1 VRHDL
6 RPKLFKAISI
16 ALISAGITPAVNA
29 EVNDL
34 DVNNPNGTTITNS
47 STGNAVDL
55 DNGGSF
61 TVINNGTISSSA
73 TNNAY
78 GVIADSSTT
87 ITTLSNTKTITGTAS
102 NSNGYGI
109 GIGAATLN
117 NLTNTGTISGT
128 AANDIGRGI
137 ILMNT
142 STATNLTNSGTI
154 SGTAGDDLG
163 YGVVVSTSTL
173 TNLTN
178 SGTISGTSVD
188 DSGYGVFVSTSTLTN
203 LTNTGIIS
211 GTAGDDT
218 GFGVNVQVASTLTNL
233 TNSGTISGTADLA
246 GIGVVVDASTLTNLT
261 NSGTISGT
269 ATNQG
274 LGMYVNSSTL
284 TNLTNSGTI
293 SGTVTTQYGFGVVV
307 STSTLTNL
315 TNSGTISGTAGDDSG
330 IGVFLTSSST
340 LTNLTNSGTIS
351 GTAGDDL
358 GYGVNVSSS
367 STLTNLVNTGT
378 ISGTAGDIVGYGVN
392 VSSSSTL
399 TNLTNTGTIT
409 GTATTSAFDI
419 KVGSASNLVNL
430 NNLQSDLSY
439 NGRLPRNYKTIIQ
452 GSNYGSLAIS
462 GTPTESSTGDTVY
475 TPFAGSSNIGVY
487 IPSGSY
493 TNVMTGMPDANLHS
507 TVSGTLTGD
516 GTDSVGTVN
525 WALTETSSGSNNWN
539 LTTSGGSYTYIGK
552 DNTQSAI
559 NQTTK
564 NVGGVFQNVSAGGNF
579 ANMTTYDCDLFNG
592 RENCISVGGR
602 VTESSGKDTSI
613 VLVAGQKINENLR
626 IGGYIDQTINHDNYN
641 DINIDVNVPLIG
653 AMAVWNE
660 SADQQG
666 LQLKFSNSYQS
677 NDAEITRAVVG
688 TSELAKGDTTIE
700 TQSYIAEASYRI
712 ENAVSD
718 ITLKPFGAVRYMK
731 TELDS
736 YTEKNIGAP
745 VTYSEMDEENVAA
758 IVGIKA
764 YYDLSS
770 KVKLNASLGLEHDL
784 NNNDAELKGTIS
796 GISAFNSSS
805 IGNDKNDTRALA
817 SLGAHLYL
825 DHGDRVE
832 VKGMYQELRYK
843 KDDATTVYIT
853 YTLPF

>member
-1 VRHDL
+1 MNYNFK
-6 RPKLFKAISI
+6 PKLYNAVTI
-16 ALISAGITPAVNA
+16 ALISAGFIPTTFA

-47 STGNAVDL
+47 ATGNAVDL

-78 GVIADSSTT
+78 GVNADSSTT

-109 GIGAATLN
+109 GITSTLTS
-117 NLTNTGTISGT
+117 LTNSGTISGT
-128 AANDIGRGI
+128 AANDLGRGFSLHAGGTI
-137 ILMNT
+137 
-142 STATNLTNSGTI
+142 TNLTNSGTI
-154 SGTAGDDLG
+154 SGTAGDDNG
-163 YGVVVSTSTL
+163 NGVYVTSSSTL

-188 DSGYGVFVSTSTLTN
+188 DFGFGVYVSSTSTLTN
-203 LTNTGIIS
+203 LTNS
-211 GTAGDDT
+211 GTISATAGGDN
-218 GFGVNVQVASTLTNL
+218 GFGIQVKVASTLTNL
-233 TNSGTISGTADLA
+233 TNSGTISGTAGGDNGF
-246 GIGVVVDASTLTNLT
+246 GIQVDASTLTNLT
-261 NSGTISGT
+261 NSGTISGNSNS
-269 ATNQG
+269 AG
-274 LGMYVNSSTL
+274 LGLYVAATSTL
-284 TNLTNSGTI
+284 TTLTNSGTI
-293 SGTVTTQYGFGVVV
+293 SGTAVAGFGFGVMVDDG
-307 STSTLTNL
+307 STLTNL
-315 TNSGTISGTAGDDSG
+315 TNSGTISGTAYDEGY
-330 IGVFLTSSST
+330 GVRVNSNST

-351 GTAGDDL
+351 GTATDDK
-358 GYGVNVSSS
+358 GYGVNVG
-367 STLTNLVNTGT
+367 ST
-378 ISGTAGDIVGYGVN
+378 
-392 VSSSSTL
+392 STL
-399 TNLTNTGTIT
+399 TNLTNTGTIS
-409 GTATTSAFDI
+409 GTATTNAFGI
-419 KVGSASNLVNL
+419 HVGSASNLVNL

-745 VTYSEMDEENVAA
+745 VTYSEMDEENVAV

-764 YYDLSS
+764 YHDLSS

>member
-1 VRHDL
+1 MNYNFK
-6 RPKLFKAISI
+6 PKLYNAVTI
-16 ALISAGITPAVNA
+16 ALISAGFIPTTFA

-47 STGNAVDL
+47 ATGNAVDL

-78 GVIADSSTT
+78 GVNADSSTT

-109 GIGAATLN
+109 GITSTLTS
-117 NLTNTGTISGT
+117 LTNSGTISGT
-128 AANDIGRGI
+128 AANDIGRGFTLVAGGTI
-137 ILMNT
+137 
-142 STATNLTNSGTI
+142 TNLTNSGTI
-154 SGTAGDDLG
+154 SGTAGDDFG
-163 YGVVVSTSTL
+163 FGVYVSSSSTL

-188 DSGYGVFVSTSTLTN
+188 DFGFGVYVSSTSTLTN
-203 LTNTGIIS
+203 LTNS
-211 GTAGDDT
+211 GTISATAGGDN
-218 GFGVNVQVASTLTNL
+218 GYGMQVKIASTLTNL
-233 TNSGTISGTADLA
+233 TNSGTISGTAGGDN
-246 GIGVVVDASTLTNLT
+246 GFGVQVDASTLTNLT
-261 NSGTISGT
+261 NSGTISGNSNS
-269 ATNQG
+269 AG
-274 LGMYVNSSTL
+274 LGVYAAANSTL
-284 TNLTNSGTI
+284 TTLTNSGTI
-293 SGTVTTQYGFGVVV
+293 SGTAVAGFGFGVMVDDG
-307 STSTLTNL
+307 STLTNLTNTGTISGTAYDEGYGVRVNSNSTLTNL
-315 TNSGTISGTAGDDSG
+315 TNSGTISGTATDDK
-330 IGVFLTSSST
+330 
-340 LTNLTNSGTIS
+340 
-351 GTAGDDL
+351 
-358 GYGVNVSSS
+358 GYGVNVG
-367 STLTNLVNTGT
+367 ST
-378 ISGTAGDIVGYGVN
+378 
-392 VSSSSTL
+392 STL
-399 TNLTNTGTIT
+399 TNLTNTGTIS
-409 GTATTSAFDI
+409 GTATTNAFGI
-419 KVGSASNLVNL
+419 HVGSASNLVNL

>member
-1 VRHDL
+1 MSIKNRLH
-6 RPKLFKAISI
+6 KAVTI
-16 ALISAGITPAVNA
+16 ALISAGFIPATFA
-29 EVNDL
+29 EVNDAN
-34 DVNNPNGTTITNS
+34 VNNPNGTTIDQGSGTK
-47 STGNAVDL
+47 AVDL

-61 TVINNGTISSSA
+61 TIINNGIISSSA
-73 TNNAY
+73 TNNAH
-78 GVIADSSTT
+78 GVNADSSTT
-87 ITTLSNTKTITGTAS
+87 ITTLSNTKTITATAS
-102 NSNGYGI
+102 ADVGYGI
-109 GIGAATLN
+109 ILGNSTLN
-117 NLTNTGTISGT
+117 
-128 AANDIGRGI
+128 
-137 ILMNT
+137 
-142 STATNLTNSGTI
+142 NLTNSGTI

-163 YGVVVSTSTL
+163 RGISLADGGTTTNLTNSGTISGTANNDGGYGVAVSTSTL

-178 SGTISGTSVD
+178 SGTISGTTGD
-188 DSGYGVFVSTSTLTN
+188 DSGYGVFVSSNATLTN
-203 LTNTGIIS
+203 LVNS
-211 GTAGDDT
+211 GTISATAGGDN
-218 GFGVNVQVASTLTNL
+218 GSGVIVQKTSTLTNL
-233 TNSGTISGTADLA
+233 TNSGTISGTAGGDGYGA
-246 GIGVVVDASTLTNLT
+246 NFRNSTLTNLT

-269 ATNQG
+269 ATNNNG
-274 LGMYVNSSTL
+274 LGVNVDSSTL
-284 TNLTNSGTI
+284 TTLTNTGTISANAVNAALGLYVVGSTLTTLTNSGTI
-293 SGTVTTQYGFGVVV
+293 SGTANNSNGVGVLV
-307 STSTLTNL
+307 DDGSTFTNL
-315 TNSGTISGTAGDDSG
+315 TNSGTISGTAGDEG
-330 IGVFLTSSST
+330 YGVGVFTSST
-340 LTNLTNSGTIS
+340 LTNLVNSGTIS
-351 GTAGDDL
+351 GTANNDG
-358 GYGVNVSSS
+358 GYGVIV
-367 STLTNLVNTGT
+367 TGT
-378 ISGTAGDIVGYGVN
+378 
-392 VSSSSTL
+392 STL

-409 GTATTSAFDI
+409 GAATTNAFDI

-475 TPFAGSSNIGVY
+475 TPFAGSSNAGVY

-516 GTDSVGTVN
+516 GTNSVGTVN

-579 ANMTTYDCDLFNG
+579 ANMTTYDCNLFDG
-592 RENCISVGGR
+592 KENCISVGGR
-602 VTESSGKDTSI
+602 VTESSGTDTSL

-641 DINIDVNVPLIG
+641 DININVNVPLIG

-688 TSELAKGDTTIE
+688 ISQLAKGDTTIE

-712 ENAVSD
+712 EDAVSD
-718 ITLKPFGAVRYMK
+718 VTLKPFGAVRYMK
-731 TELDS
+731 TELDG

-758 IVGIKA
+758 IVGVKA

-825 DHGDRVE
+825 DDGDRVE

-843 KDDATTVYIT
+843 KDDATTVYVT

>member
-1 VRHDL
+1 MNYNFK
-6 RPKLFKAISI
+6 PKLYNAVTI
-16 ALISAGITPAVNA
+16 ALISAGFIPTTFA

-47 STGNAVDL
+47 ATGNAVDL

-78 GVIADSSTT
+78 GVNADSSTT

-109 GIGAATLN
+109 GITSTLTS
-117 NLTNTGTISGT
+117 LTNSGTISGT
-128 AANDIGRGI
+128 AANDLGRGFSLHAGGTI
-137 ILMNT
+137 
-142 STATNLTNSGTI
+142 TNLTNSGTI
-154 SGTAGDDLG
+154 SGTAGDDNG
-163 YGVVVSTSTL
+163 NGVYVTSSSTL

-188 DSGYGVFVSTSTLTN
+188 DFGFGVYVSSTSTLTN
-203 LTNTGIIS
+203 LTNS
-211 GTAGDDT
+211 GTISATAGGDN
-218 GFGVNVQVASTLTNL
+218 GFGIQVKVASTLTNL
-233 TNSGTISGTADLA
+233 TNSGTISGTAGGDNGF
-246 GIGVVVDASTLTNLT
+246 GIQVDASTLTNLT
-261 NSGTISGT
+261 NSGTISGNSNS
-269 ATNQG
+269 AG
-274 LGMYVNSSTL
+274 LGLYVAATSTL
-284 TNLTNSGTI
+284 TTLTNSGTI
-293 SGTVTTQYGFGVVV
+293 SGTAVAGFGFGVMVDDG
-307 STSTLTNL
+307 STLTNL
-315 TNSGTISGTAGDDSG
+315 TNSGTISGTAYDEGY
-330 IGVFLTSSST
+330 GVRVNSNST

-351 GTAGDDL
+351 GTAADDK
-358 GYGVNVSSS
+358 GYGVNVG
-367 STLTNLVNTGT
+367 ST
-378 ISGTAGDIVGYGVN
+378 
-392 VSSSSTL
+392 STL

>member
-1 VRHDL
+1 MNYNFK
-6 RPKLFKAISI
+6 PKLYNAVTI
-16 ALISAGITPAVNA
+16 ALISAGFIPTTFA

-47 STGNAVDL
+47 ATGAAVDL

-61 TVINNGTISSSA
+61 TVINNGTISASA

-78 GVIADSSTT
+78 GVNADSSTT

-109 GIGAATLN
+109 GITSTLTS
-117 NLTNTGTISGT
+117 LTNSGTISGT
-128 AANDIGRGI
+128 AANDLGRGFSLHAGGTI
-137 ILMNT
+137 
-142 STATNLTNSGTI
+142 TNLTNSGTI
-154 SGTAGDDLG
+154 SGTAGDDNG
-163 YGVVVSTSTL
+163 NGVYVTSSSTL

-188 DSGYGVFVSTSTLTN
+188 DFGFGVYVSSTSTLTN
-203 LTNTGIIS
+203 LTNS
-211 GTAGDDT
+211 GTISATAGGDN
-218 GFGVNVQVASTLTNL
+218 GFGIQVKVASTLTNL
-233 TNSGTISGTADLA
+233 TNSGTISGTAGGDNGF
-246 GIGVVVDASTLTNLT
+246 GIQVDASTLTNLT
-261 NSGTISGT
+261 NSGTISGNSNS
-269 ATNQG
+269 AG
-274 LGMYVNSSTL
+274 LGLYVAATSTL
-284 TNLTNSGTI
+284 TTLTNSGTI
-293 SGTVTTQYGFGVVV
+293 SGTAVAGFGFGVMVDDG
-307 STSTLTNL
+307 STLTNL
-315 TNSGTISGTAGDDSG
+315 TNSGTISGTAYDEGY
-330 IGVFLTSSST
+330 GVRVNSNST

-351 GTAGDDL
+351 GTATDDK
-358 GYGVNVSSS
+358 GYGVNVG
-367 STLTNLVNTGT
+367 ST
-378 ISGTAGDIVGYGVN
+378 
-392 VSSSSTL
+392 STL

>member
-1 VRHDL
+1 MNYNFK
-6 RPKLFKAISI
+6 PKLYNAVTI
-16 ALISAGITPAVNA
+16 ALISAGFIPTTFA

-78 GVIADSSTT
+78 GVNADSSTT

-102 NSNGYGI
+102 NSNGNGI
-109 GIGAATLN
+109 GIGASTLTS
-117 NLTNTGTISGT
+117 LTNSGTISGT
-128 AANDIGRGI
+128 AANDIGRGFTLVAGGTI
-137 ILMNT
+137 
-142 STATNLTNSGTI
+142 TNLTNSGTI
-154 SGTAGDDLG
+154 SGTAGDDFG
-163 YGVVVSTSTL
+163 FGVYVSSSSTL

-188 DSGYGVFVSTSTLTN
+188 DFGFGVYVSSTSTLTN
-203 LTNTGIIS
+203 LTNS
-211 GTAGDDT
+211 GTISATAGGDN
-218 GFGVNVQVASTLTNL
+218 GYGMQVKIASTLTNL
-233 TNSGTISGTADLA
+233 TNSGTISGTAGGDN
-246 GIGVVVDASTLTNLT
+246 GFGVQVDASTLTNLT
-261 NSGTISGT
+261 NSGTISGNSNS
-269 ATNQG
+269 AG
-274 LGMYVNSSTL
+274 LGVYAAANSTL
-284 TNLTNSGTI
+284 TTLTNSGTI
-293 SGTVTTQYGFGVVV
+293 SGTAVAGFGFGVMVDDG
-307 STSTLTNL
+307 STLTNLTNTGTISGTAYDEGYGVRVNSNSTLTNL
-315 TNSGTISGTAGDDSG
+315 TNSGTISGTAADDK
-330 IGVFLTSSST
+330 
-340 LTNLTNSGTIS
+340 
-351 GTAGDDL
+351 
-358 GYGVNVSSS
+358 GYGVNVG
-367 STLTNLVNTGT
+367 ST
-378 ISGTAGDIVGYGVN
+378 
-392 VSSSSTL
+392 STL
-399 TNLTNTGTIT
+399 TNLTNTGTIS
-409 GTATTSAFDI
+409 GTATTNAFGI
-419 KVGSASNLVNL
+419 HVGSASNLVNL

-475 TPFAGSSNIGVY
+475 TPFAGSSNAGVY

>member
-1 VRHDL
+1 MNYNFK
-6 RPKLFKAISI
+6 PKLYNAVTI
-16 ALISAGITPAVNA
+16 ALISAGFIPTTFA

-47 STGNAVDL
+47 ATGNAVDL

-78 GVIADSSTT
+78 GVNADSSTT

-137 ILMNT
+137 ILRNT

-188 DSGYGVFVSTSTLTN
+188 DGAYGVFVSTSTLTN

-211 GTAGDDT
+211 GTAGDDS
-218 GFGVNVQVASTLTNL
+218 GYGVNVQVASTLTNL
-233 TNSGTISGTADLA
+233 TNSGTISGTAVNDD
-246 GIGVVVDASTLTNLT
+246 GYGVKVDASTLTNLT

-269 ATNQG
+269 AYDEG
-274 LGMYVNSSTL
+274 YGVRVNS
-284 TNLTNSGTI
+284 N
-293 SGTVTTQYGFGVVV
+293 
-307 STSTLTNL
+307 
-315 TNSGTISGTAGDDSG
+315 
-330 IGVFLTSSST
+330 ST

>member
-1 VRHDL
+1 MNYNFK
-6 RPKLFKAISI
+6 PKLYNAVTI
-16 ALISAGITPAVNA
+16 ALISAGFIPTTFA

-78 GVIADSSTT
+78 GVNADSSTT

-137 ILMNT
+137 ILRNT

-188 DSGYGVFVSTSTLTN
+188 DGAYGVFVSTSTLTN

-211 GTAGDDT
+211 GTADDDS
-218 GFGVNVQVASTLTNL
+218 GYGVNVQVASTLTNL
-233 TNSGTISGTADLA
+233 TNSGTISGTAVDDD
-246 GIGVVVDASTLTNLT
+246 GYGVKVDASTLTNLT

-269 ATNQG
+269 TTNLG
-274 LGMYVNSSTL
+274 LGLYVDN
-284 TNLTNSGTI
+284 
-293 SGTVTTQYGFGVVV
+293 
-307 STSTLTNL
+307 STLTNL
-315 TNSGTISGTAGDDSG
+315 TNSGTISGTAGDDSAS
-330 IGVFLTSSST
+330 GVNVSSAST

-351 GTAGDDL
+351 GTAGDD
-358 GYGVNVSSS
+358 
-367 STLTNLVNTGT
+367 
-378 ISGTAGDIVGYGVN
+378 VGYGVN

>member
-1 VRHDL
+1 MNYNFK
-6 RPKLFKAISI
+6 PKLYNAVTI
-16 ALISAGITPAVNA
+16 ALISAGFIPTTFA

-47 STGNAVDL
+47 ATGNAVDL

-78 GVIADSSTT
+78 GVNADSSTT

-128 AANDIGRGI
+128 AANDIGRGFTLVAGGTI
-137 ILMNT
+137 
-142 STATNLTNSGTI
+142 TNLTNSGTI
-154 SGTAGDDLG
+154 SGTAGDDFG
-163 YGVVVSTSTL
+163 FGVYVSSSSTLSNLTNSGTISGTSVDDFGFGVYVSSTSTL

-178 SGTISGTSVD
+178 SGTISATAGGD
-188 DSGYGVFVSTSTLTN
+188 NGYGM
-203 LTNTGIIS
+203 
-211 GTAGDDT
+211 
-218 GFGVNVQVASTLTNL
+218 QVKIASTLTNL
-233 TNSGTISGTADLA
+233 TNSGTISGTAGGDN
-246 GIGVVVDASTLTNLT
+246 GFGVQVDASTLTNLT
-261 NSGTISGT
+261 NSGTISGNSNS
-269 ATNQG
+269 AG
-274 LGMYVNSSTL
+274 LGVYAAANSTLTTLTNSGTISGTAVAGFGFGVMVDDGSTLTNLTNTGTISGTAYDEGYGVRVNSNSTL

-293 SGTVTTQYGFGVVV
+293 SGTATDDKGYGVNVG

-315 TNSGTISGTAGDDSG
+315 TNSGTISGTATTNAFG
-330 IGVFLTSSST
+330 IH
-340 LTNLTNSGTIS
+340 
-351 GTAGDDL
+351 
-358 GYGVNVSSS
+358 
-367 STLTNLVNTGT
+367 
-378 ISGTAGDIVGYGVN
+378 
-392 VSSSSTL
+392 
-399 TNLTNTGTIT
+399 
-409 GTATTSAFDI
+409 
-419 KVGSASNLVNL
+419 VGSASNLVNL

-475 TPFAGSSNIGVY
+475 TPFAGSSNAGVY

>member
-1 VRHDL
+1 MNYNFK
-6 RPKLFKAISI
+6 PKLYNAVTI
-16 ALISAGITPAVNA
+16 ALISAGFIPTTFA

-47 STGNAVDL
+47 ATGNAVDL

-78 GVIADSSTT
+78 GVNADSSTT

-128 AANDIGRGI
+128 AANDIGRGFTLVAGGTI
-137 ILMNT
+137 
-142 STATNLTNSGTI
+142 TNLTNSGTI
-154 SGTAGDDLG
+154 SGTAGDDFG
-163 YGVVVSTSTL
+163 FGVYVSSSSTL

-188 DSGYGVFVSTSTLTN
+188 DFGFGVYVSSTSTLTN
-203 LTNTGIIS
+203 LTNS
-211 GTAGDDT
+211 GTISATAGGDN
-218 GFGVNVQVASTLTNL
+218 GYGMQVKIASTLTNL
-233 TNSGTISGTADLA
+233 TNSGTISGTAGGDN
-246 GIGVVVDASTLTNLT
+246 GFGVQVDASTLTNLT
-261 NSGTISGT
+261 NSGTISGNSNS
-269 ATNQG
+269 AG
-274 LGMYVNSSTL
+274 LGVYAAANSTL
-284 TNLTNSGTI
+284 TTLTNSGTI
-293 SGTVTTQYGFGVVV
+293 SGTAVAGFGFGVMVDDG
-307 STSTLTNL
+307 STLTNLTNTGTISGTAYDEGYGVRVNSNSTLTNL
-315 TNSGTISGTAGDDSG
+315 TNSGTISGTATDDK
-330 IGVFLTSSST
+330 
-340 LTNLTNSGTIS
+340 
-351 GTAGDDL
+351 
-358 GYGVNVSSS
+358 GYGVNVG
-367 STLTNLVNTGT
+367 ST
-378 ISGTAGDIVGYGVN
+378 
-392 VSSSSTL
+392 STL
-399 TNLTNTGTIT
+399 TNLTNTGTIS
-409 GTATTSAFDI
+409 GTATTNAFGI
-419 KVGSASNLVNL
+419 HVGSASNLVNL

>member
-1 VRHDL
+1 MNYNFK
-6 RPKLFKAISI
+6 PKLYNAVTI
-16 ALISAGITPAVNA
+16 ALISAGFIPTTFA

-47 STGNAVDL
+47 ATGNAVDL

-78 GVIADSSTT
+78 GVNADSSTT

-128 AANDIGRGI
+128 AANDIGRGFTLVAGGTI
-137 ILMNT
+137 
-142 STATNLTNSGTI
+142 TNLTNSGTI
-154 SGTAGDDLG
+154 SGTAGDDFG
-163 YGVVVSTSTL
+163 FGVYVSSSSTL

-188 DSGYGVFVSTSTLTN
+188 DFGFGVYVSSTSTLTN
-203 LTNTGIIS
+203 LTNS
-211 GTAGDDT
+211 GTISATAGGDN
-218 GFGVNVQVASTLTNL
+218 GYGMQVKIASTLTNL
-233 TNSGTISGTADLA
+233 TNSGTISGTAGGDN
-246 GIGVVVDASTLTNLT
+246 GFGVQVDASTLTNLT
-261 NSGTISGT
+261 NSGTISGNSNS
-269 ATNQG
+269 AG
-274 LGMYVNSSTL
+274 LGVYAAANSTL
-284 TNLTNSGTI
+284 TTLTNSGTI
-293 SGTVTTQYGFGVVV
+293 SGTAVAGFGFGVMVDDG
-307 STSTLTNL
+307 STLTNLTNTGTISGTAYDEGYGVRVNSNSTLTNL
-315 TNSGTISGTAGDDSG
+315 TNSGTISGTATDDK
-330 IGVFLTSSST
+330 
-340 LTNLTNSGTIS
+340 
-351 GTAGDDL
+351 
-358 GYGVNVSSS
+358 GYGVNVG
-367 STLTNLVNTGT
+367 ST
-378 ISGTAGDIVGYGVN
+378 
-392 VSSSSTL
+392 STL
-399 TNLTNTGTIT
+399 TNLTNTGTIS
-409 GTATTSAFDI
+409 GTATTNAFGI
-419 KVGSASNLVNL
+419 HVGSASNLVNL

-475 TPFAGSSNIGVY
+475 TPFAGSSNAGVY

>member
-1 VRHDL
+1 MNYNFK
-6 RPKLFKAISI
+6 PKLYNAVTI
-16 ALISAGITPAVNA
+16 ALISAGFIPTTFA

-47 STGNAVDL
+47 ATGNAVDL

-78 GVIADSSTT
+78 GVNADSSTT

-102 NSNGYGI
+102 NSNGNGI
-109 GIGAATLN
+109 GIGASTLTS
-117 NLTNTGTISGT
+117 LTNSGTISGT
-128 AANDIGRGI
+128 AANDIGRGFTLVAGGTI
-137 ILMNT
+137 
-142 STATNLTNSGTI
+142 TNLTNSGTI
-154 SGTAGDDLG
+154 SGTAGDDFG
-163 YGVVVSTSTL
+163 FGVYVSSSSTL

-188 DSGYGVFVSTSTLTN
+188 DFGFGVYVSSTSTLTN
-203 LTNTGIIS
+203 LTNS
-211 GTAGDDT
+211 GTISATAGGDN
-218 GFGVNVQVASTLTNL
+218 GYGMQVKIASTLTNL
-233 TNSGTISGTADLA
+233 TNSGTISGTAGGDN
-246 GIGVVVDASTLTNLT
+246 GFGVQVDASTLTNLT
-261 NSGTISGT
+261 NSGTISGNSNS
-269 ATNQG
+269 AG
-274 LGMYVNSSTL
+274 LGVYAAANSTL
-284 TNLTNSGTI
+284 TTLTNSGTI
-293 SGTVTTQYGFGVVV
+293 SGTAVAGFGFGVMVDDG
-307 STSTLTNL
+307 STLTNLTNTGTISGTAYDEGYGVRVNSNSTLTNL
-315 TNSGTISGTAGDDSG
+315 TNSGTISGTATDDK
-330 IGVFLTSSST
+330 
-340 LTNLTNSGTIS
+340 
-351 GTAGDDL
+351 
-358 GYGVNVSSS
+358 GYGVNVG
-367 STLTNLVNTGT
+367 ST
-378 ISGTAGDIVGYGVN
+378 
-392 VSSSSTL
+392 STL
-399 TNLTNTGTIT
+399 TNLTNTGTIS
-409 GTATTSAFDI
+409 GTATTNAFGI
-419 KVGSASNLVNL
+419 HVGSASNLVNL

-475 TPFAGSSNIGVY
+475 TPFAGSSNAGVY

>member
-1 VRHDL
+1 MNYNFK
-6 RPKLFKAISI
+6 PKLYNAVTI
-16 ALISAGITPAVNA
+16 ALISAGFIPTTFA

-78 GVIADSSTT
+78 GVNADSSTT

-109 GIGAATLN
+109 GITSTLTS
-117 NLTNTGTISGT
+117 LTNSGTISGT
-128 AANDIGRGI
+128 AANDLGRGFSLHAGGTI
-137 ILMNT
+137 
-142 STATNLTNSGTI
+142 TNLTNSGTI
-154 SGTAGDDLG
+154 SGTAGDDNG
-163 YGVVVSTSTL
+163 NGVYVTSSSTL

-188 DSGYGVFVSTSTLTN
+188 DFGFGVYVSSTSTLTN
-203 LTNTGIIS
+203 LTNS
-211 GTAGDDT
+211 GTISATAGGDN
-218 GFGVNVQVASTLTNL
+218 GFGIQVKVASTLTNL
-233 TNSGTISGTADLA
+233 TNSGTISGTAGGDNGF
-246 GIGVVVDASTLTNLT
+246 GIQVDASTLTNLT
-261 NSGTISGT
+261 NSGTISGNSNS
-269 ATNQG
+269 AG
-274 LGMYVNSSTL
+274 LGLYVAATSTL
-284 TNLTNSGTI
+284 TTLTNSGTI
-293 SGTVTTQYGFGVVV
+293 SGTAVAGFGFGVMVDDG
-307 STSTLTNL
+307 STLTNL
-315 TNSGTISGTAGDDSG
+315 TNSGTISGTAYDEGY
-330 IGVFLTSSST
+330 GVRVNSNST

-351 GTAGDDL
+351 GTAADDK
-358 GYGVNVSSS
+358 GYGVNVG
-367 STLTNLVNTGT
+367 ST
-378 ISGTAGDIVGYGVN
+378 
-392 VSSSSTL
+392 STL

>member
-1 VRHDL
+1 MNYNFK
-6 RPKLFKAISI
+6 PKLYNAVTI
-16 ALISAGITPAVNA
+16 ALISAGFIPTTFA

-47 STGNAVDL
+47 ATGNAVDL

-78 GVIADSSTT
+78 GVNADSSTT

-102 NSNGYGI
+102 NSNGNGI
-109 GIGAATLN
+109 GIGASTLTS
-117 NLTNTGTISGT
+117 LTNSGTISGT
-128 AANDIGRGI
+128 AANDIGRGFTLVAGGTI
-137 ILMNT
+137 
-142 STATNLTNSGTI
+142 TNLTNSGTI
-154 SGTAGDDLG
+154 SGTAGDDFG
-163 YGVVVSTSTL
+163 FGVYVSSSSTL

-188 DSGYGVFVSTSTLTN
+188 DFGFGVYVSSTSTLTN
-203 LTNTGIIS
+203 LTNS
-211 GTAGDDT
+211 GTISATAGGDN
-218 GFGVNVQVASTLTNL
+218 GYGMQVKIASTLTNL
-233 TNSGTISGTADLA
+233 TNSGTISGTAGGDNGF
-246 GIGVVVDASTLTNLT
+246 GIQVDASTLTNLT
-261 NSGTISGT
+261 NSGTISGNSNS
-269 ATNQG
+269 AG
-274 LGMYVNSSTL
+274 LGVYAAANSTL
-284 TNLTNSGTI
+284 TTLTNSGTI
-293 SGTVTTQYGFGVVV
+293 SGTAVAGFGFGVMVDDG
-307 STSTLTNL
+307 STLTNLTNTGTISGTAYDEGYGVRVNSNSTLTNL
-315 TNSGTISGTAGDDSG
+315 TNSGTISGTAADDK
-330 IGVFLTSSST
+330 
-340 LTNLTNSGTIS
+340 
-351 GTAGDDL
+351 
-358 GYGVNVSSS
+358 GYGVNVG
-367 STLTNLVNTGT
+367 ST
-378 ISGTAGDIVGYGVN
+378 
-392 VSSSSTL
+392 STL

-475 TPFAGSSNIGVY
+475 TPFAGSSNAGVY

>member
-1 VRHDL
+1 MNYNFK
-6 RPKLFKAISI
+6 PKLYNAVTI
-16 ALISAGITPAVNA
+16 ALISAGFIPTTFA

-47 STGNAVDL
+47 ATGAAVDL

-61 TVINNGTISSSA
+61 TVINNGTISASA

-78 GVIADSSTT
+78 GVNADSSTT

-109 GIGAATLN
+109 GITSTLTS
-117 NLTNTGTISGT
+117 LTNSGTISGT
-128 AANDIGRGI
+128 AANDLGRGFSLHAGGTI
-137 ILMNT
+137 
-142 STATNLTNSGTI
+142 TNLTNSGTI
-154 SGTAGDDLG
+154 SGTAGDDNG
-163 YGVVVSTSTL
+163 NGVYVTSSSTL

-188 DSGYGVFVSTSTLTN
+188 DFGFGVYVSSTSTLTN
-203 LTNTGIIS
+203 LTNS
-211 GTAGDDT
+211 GTISATAGGDN
-218 GFGVNVQVASTLTNL
+218 GFGIQVKVASTLTNL
-233 TNSGTISGTADLA
+233 TNSGTISGTAGGDNGF
-246 GIGVVVDASTLTNLT
+246 GIQVDASTLTNLT
-261 NSGTISGT
+261 NSGTISGNSNS
-269 ATNQG
+269 AG
-274 LGMYVNSSTL
+274 LGLYVAATSTL
-284 TNLTNSGTI
+284 TTLTNSGTI
-293 SGTVTTQYGFGVVV
+293 SGTAVAGFGFGVMVDDG
-307 STSTLTNL
+307 STLTNL
-315 TNSGTISGTAGDDSG
+315 TNSGTISGTAYDEGY
-330 IGVFLTSSST
+330 GVRVNSNST

-351 GTAGDDL
+351 GTAADDK
-358 GYGVNVSSS
+358 GYGVNVG
-367 STLTNLVNTGT
+367 ST
-378 ISGTAGDIVGYGVN
+378 
-392 VSSSSTL
+392 STL

>member
-1 VRHDL
+1 MNYNFK
-6 RPKLFKAISI
+6 PKLYNAVTI
-16 ALISAGITPAVNA
+16 ALISAGFIPTTFA

-47 STGNAVDL
+47 ATGNAVDL

-61 TVINNGTISSSA
+61 TVINNGTISASA

-78 GVIADSSTT
+78 GVNADSSTT

-109 GIGAATLN
+109 GITSTLTS
-117 NLTNTGTISGT
+117 LTNSGTISGT
-128 AANDIGRGI
+128 AANDLGRGFSLHAGGTI
-137 ILMNT
+137 
-142 STATNLTNSGTI
+142 TNLTNSGTI
-154 SGTAGDDLG
+154 SGTAGDDNG
-163 YGVVVSTSTL
+163 NGV
-173 TNLTN
+173 
-178 SGTISGTSVD
+178 
-188 DSGYGVFVSTSTLTN
+188 
-203 LTNTGIIS
+203 
-211 GTAGDDT
+211 
-218 GFGVNVQVASTLTNL
+218 
-233 TNSGTISGTADLA
+233 
-246 GIGVVVDASTLTNLT
+246 
-261 NSGTISGT
+261 
-269 ATNQG
+269 
-274 LGMYVNSSTL
+274 YV
-284 TNLTNSGTI
+284 
-293 SGTVTTQYGFGVVV
+293 
-307 STSTLTNL
+307 
-315 TNSGTISGTAGDDSG
+315 
-330 IGVFLTSSST
+330 TSSST

-351 GTAGDDL
+351 GTAYDE
-358 GYGVNVSSS
+358 GYGVRVNSN
-367 STLTNLVNTGT
+367 STLTNLTNSGT
-378 ISGTAGDIVGYGVN
+378 ISGTAADDKGYGVN
-392 VSSSSTL
+392 VGSTSTL

-745 VTYSEMDEENVAA
+745 VTYSEMDEENVAV

-764 YYDLSS
+764 YHDLSS

>member
-1 VRHDL
+1 
-6 RPKLFKAISI
+6 
-16 ALISAGITPAVNA
+16 
-29 EVNDL
+29 
-34 DVNNPNGTTITNS
+34 
-47 STGNAVDL
+47 
-55 DNGGSF
+55 
-61 TVINNGTISSSA
+61 
-73 TNNAY
+73 
-78 GVIADSSTT
+78 
-87 ITTLSNTKTITGTAS
+87 
-102 NSNGYGI
+102 
-109 GIGAATLN
+109 
-117 NLTNTGTISGT
+117 
-128 AANDIGRGI
+128 
-137 ILMNT
+137 
-142 STATNLTNSGTI
+142 
-154 SGTAGDDLG
+154 
-163 YGVVVSTSTL
+163 
-173 TNLTN
+173 
-178 SGTISGTSVD
+178 
-188 DSGYGVFVSTSTLTN
+188 
-203 LTNTGIIS
+203 
-211 GTAGDDT
+211 
-218 GFGVNVQVASTLTNL
+218 
-233 TNSGTISGTADLA
+233 
-246 GIGVVVDASTLTNLT
+246 
-261 NSGTISGT
+261 
-269 ATNQG
+269 
-274 LGMYVNSSTL
+274 MYVNRSTL

-358 GYGVNVSSS
+358 GYGVNVSSSSTLTNLVNTGTISGTAGDIVAYGVNVSSTSTLTNLTNSGTISGTAGDDSASGVNVSSASTLTNLTNSGTISGTAGDDVGYGVNVSSS

>member
-1 VRHDL
+1 MNYNFK
-6 RPKLFKAISI
+6 PKLYNAVTI
-16 ALISAGITPAVNA
+16 ALISAGFIPTTFA

-47 STGNAVDL
+47 ATGNAVDL

-78 GVIADSSTT
+78 GVNADSSTT

-109 GIGAATLN
+109 GITSTLTS
-117 NLTNTGTISGT
+117 LTNSGTISGT
-128 AANDIGRGI
+128 AANDLGRGFSLHAGGTI
-137 ILMNT
+137 
-142 STATNLTNSGTI
+142 TNLTNSGTI
-154 SGTAGDDLG
+154 SGTAGDDNG
-163 YGVVVSTSTL
+163 NGVYVTSSSTL

-188 DSGYGVFVSTSTLTN
+188 DFGFGVYVSSTSTLTN
-203 LTNTGIIS
+203 LTNS
-211 GTAGDDT
+211 GTISATAGGDN
-218 GFGVNVQVASTLTNL
+218 GFGIQVKVASTLTNL
-233 TNSGTISGTADLA
+233 TNSGTISGTAGGDNGF
-246 GIGVVVDASTLTNLT
+246 GIQVDASTLTNLT
-261 NSGTISGT
+261 NSGTISGNSNS
-269 ATNQG
+269 AG
-274 LGMYVNSSTL
+274 LGLYVAATSTL
-284 TNLTNSGTI
+284 TTLTNSGTI
-293 SGTVTTQYGFGVVV
+293 SGTAVAGFGFGVMVDDG
-307 STSTLTNL
+307 STLTNL
-315 TNSGTISGTAGDDSG
+315 TNSGTISGTAYDEGY
-330 IGVFLTSSST
+330 GVRVNSNST

-351 GTAGDDL
+351 GTAADDK
-358 GYGVNVSSS
+358 GYGVNVG
-367 STLTNLVNTGT
+367 ST
-378 ISGTAGDIVGYGVN
+378 
-392 VSSSSTL
+392 STL

-745 VTYSEMDEENVAA
+745 VTYSEMDEENVAV

-764 YYDLSS
+764 YHDLSS

>member
-1 VRHDL
+1 MRHDL

-47 STGNAVDL
+47 ATGNAVDL

-78 GVIADSSTT
+78 GVNADSSTT

-137 ILMNT
+137 ILRNT

-154 SGTAGDDLG
+154 SGT
-163 YGVVVSTSTL
+163 T
-173 TNLTN
+173 TNL
-178 SGTISGTSVD
+178 GLGLYVD
-188 DSGYGVFVSTSTLTN
+188 N
-203 LTNTGIIS
+203 
-211 GTAGDDT
+211 
-218 GFGVNVQVASTLTNL
+218 
-233 TNSGTISGTADLA
+233 
-246 GIGVVVDASTLTNLT
+246 STLTNLT

-269 ATNQG
+269 ATTRNGFGAVLGDNSTLTNLTNTGTISGTADAAG
-274 LGMYVNSSTL
+274 LGVLLTDNTTL

-293 SGTVTTQYGFGVVV
+293 SGTVV
-307 STSTLTNL
+307 
-315 TNSGTISGTAGDDSG
+315 DD
-330 IGVFLTSSST
+330 V
-340 LTNLTNSGTIS
+340 
-351 GTAGDDL
+351 

-378 ISGTAGDIVGYGVN
+378 ISGTAGDIVGYGVNVSSASTLTNLTNSGTISGTAGDDSASGVNVSSASTLTNLTNSGTISGTAGDDIGYGVN

-745 VTYSEMDEENVAA
+745 VTYSEMDEENVAT
-758 IVGIKA
+758 IVGVKA

>member
-1 VRHDL
+1 MNYNFK
-6 RPKLFKAISI
+6 PKLYNAVTI
-16 ALISAGITPAVNA
+16 ALISAGFIPTTFA

-47 STGNAVDL
+47 ATGNAVDL

-61 TVINNGTISSSA
+61 TVINNGTISASA

-78 GVIADSSTT
+78 GVNADSSTT

-109 GIGAATLN
+109 GITSTLTS
-117 NLTNTGTISGT
+117 LTNSGTISGT
-128 AANDIGRGI
+128 AANDLGRGFSLHAGGTI
-137 ILMNT
+137 
-142 STATNLTNSGTI
+142 TNLTNSGTI
-154 SGTAGDDLG
+154 SGTAGDDNG
-163 YGVVVSTSTL
+163 NGVYVTSSSTL

-188 DSGYGVFVSTSTLTN
+188 DF
-203 LTNTGIIS
+203 
-211 GTAGDDT
+211 
-218 GFGVNVQVASTLTNL
+218 GFGV
-233 TNSGTISGTADLA
+233 
-246 GIGVVVDASTLTNLT
+246 
-261 NSGTISGT
+261 
-269 ATNQG
+269 
-274 LGMYVNSSTL
+274 YVSST
-284 TNLTNSGTI
+284 
-293 SGTVTTQYGFGVVV
+293 
-307 STSTLTNL
+307 
-315 TNSGTISGTAGDDSG
+315 
-330 IGVFLTSSST
+330 
-340 LTNLTNSGTIS
+340 
-351 GTAGDDL
+351 
-358 GYGVNVSSS
+358 
-367 STLTNLVNTGT
+367 
-378 ISGTAGDIVGYGVN
+378 
-392 VSSSSTL
+392 STL

-745 VTYSEMDEENVAA
+745 VTYSEMDEENVAV

-764 YYDLSS
+764 YHDLSS

>member
-1 VRHDL
+1 MNYNFK
-6 RPKLFKAISI
+6 PKLYNAVTI
-16 ALISAGITPAVNA
+16 ALISAGFIPTTFA

-47 STGNAVDL
+47 ATGNAVDL

-78 GVIADSSTT
+78 GVNADSSTT

-128 AANDIGRGI
+128 AANDIGRGFTLVAGGTI
-137 ILMNT
+137 
-142 STATNLTNSGTI
+142 TNLTNSGTI
-154 SGTAGDDLG
+154 SGTAGDDFG
-163 YGVVVSTSTL
+163 FGVYVSSSSTL

-188 DSGYGVFVSTSTLTN
+188 DFGFGVYVSSTSTLTN
-203 LTNTGIIS
+203 LTNS
-211 GTAGDDT
+211 GTISATAGGDN
-218 GFGVNVQVASTLTNL
+218 GYGMQVKIASTLTNL
-233 TNSGTISGTADLA
+233 TNSGTISGTAGGDN
-246 GIGVVVDASTLTNLT
+246 GFGVQVDASTLTNLT
-261 NSGTISGT
+261 NSGTISGNSNS
-269 ATNQG
+269 AG
-274 LGMYVNSSTL
+274 LGVYAAANSTL
-284 TNLTNSGTI
+284 TTLTNSGTI
-293 SGTVTTQYGFGVVV
+293 SGTAVAGFGFGVMVDDG
-307 STSTLTNL
+307 STLTNLTNTGTISGTAYDEGYGVRVNSNSTLTNL
-315 TNSGTISGTAGDDSG
+315 TNSGTISGTATDDK
-330 IGVFLTSSST
+330 
-340 LTNLTNSGTIS
+340 
-351 GTAGDDL
+351 
-358 GYGVNVSSS
+358 GYGVNVG
-367 STLTNLVNTGT
+367 ST
-378 ISGTAGDIVGYGVN
+378 
-392 VSSSSTL
+392 STL
-399 TNLTNTGTIT
+399 TNLTNTGTIS
-409 GTATTSAFDI
+409 GTATTNAFGI
-419 KVGSASNLVNL
+419 HVGSASNLVNL

-475 TPFAGSSNIGVY
+475 TPFAGSSNAGVY

-745 VTYSEMDEENVAA
+745 VTYSEMDEENVAV

-764 YYDLSS
+764 YHDLSS

>member
-1 VRHDL
+1 MNYNFK
-6 RPKLFKAISI
+6 PKLYNAVTI
-16 ALISAGITPAVNA
+16 ALISAGFIPTTFA

-47 STGNAVDL
+47 ATGNAVDL

-78 GVIADSSTT
+78 GVNADSSTT

-128 AANDIGRGI
+128 AANDIGRGFTLVAGGTI
-137 ILMNT
+137 
-142 STATNLTNSGTI
+142 TNLTNSGTI
-154 SGTAGDDLG
+154 SVTAGDDFG
-163 YGVVVSTSTL
+163 FGVYVSSSSTL

-188 DSGYGVFVSTSTLTN
+188 DFGFGVYVSSTSTLTN
-203 LTNTGIIS
+203 LTNS
-211 GTAGDDT
+211 GTISATAGGDN
-218 GFGVNVQVASTLTNL
+218 GYGMQVKIASTLTNL
-233 TNSGTISGTADLA
+233 TNSGTISGTAGGDN
-246 GIGVVVDASTLTNLT
+246 GFGVQVDASTLTNLT
-261 NSGTISGT
+261 NSGTISGNSNS
-269 ATNQG
+269 AG
-274 LGMYVNSSTL
+274 LGVYAAANSTL
-284 TNLTNSGTI
+284 TTLTNSGTI
-293 SGTVTTQYGFGVVV
+293 SGTAVAGFGFGVMVDDG
-307 STSTLTNL
+307 STLTNLTNTGTISGTAYDEGYGVRVNSNSTLTNL
-315 TNSGTISGTAGDDSG
+315 TNSGTISGTATDDK
-330 IGVFLTSSST
+330 
-340 LTNLTNSGTIS
+340 
-351 GTAGDDL
+351 
-358 GYGVNVSSS
+358 GYGVNVG
-367 STLTNLVNTGT
+367 ST
-378 ISGTAGDIVGYGVN
+378 
-392 VSSSSTL
+392 STL
-399 TNLTNTGTIT
+399 TNLTNTGTIS
-409 GTATTSAFDI
+409 GTATTNAFGI
-419 KVGSASNLVNL
+419 HVGSASNLVNL

>member
-1 VRHDL
+1 MNIKNRLH
-6 RPKLFKAISI
+6 KAVTI
-16 ALISAGITPAVNA
+16 ALISAGFIPATFA
-29 EVNDL
+29 EVNDAN
-34 DVNNPNGTTITNS
+34 VNNPNGTTIDQGSGTK
-47 STGNAVDL
+47 AVDL

-61 TVINNGTISSSA
+61 TIINNGIISSSA
-73 TNNAY
+73 TNNAH
-78 GVIADSSTT
+78 GVNADSSTT
-87 ITTLSNTKTITGTAS
+87 ITTLSNTKTITATAS
-102 NSNGYGI
+102 ADVGYGI
-109 GIGAATLN
+109 ILGNSTLN
-117 NLTNTGTISGT
+117 
-128 AANDIGRGI
+128 
-137 ILMNT
+137 
-142 STATNLTNSGTI
+142 NLTNSGTI

-163 YGVVVSTSTL
+163 RGISLADGGTTTNLTNSGTISGTANNDGGYGVAVSTSTL

-178 SGTISGTSVD
+178 SGTISGTTGD
-188 DSGYGVFVSTSTLTN
+188 DSGYGVFVSSNATLTN
-203 LTNTGIIS
+203 L
-211 GTAGDDT
+211 
-218 GFGVNVQVASTLTNL
+218 V
-233 TNSGTISGTADLA
+233 NSGTISATAGGDN
-246 GIGVVVDASTLTNLT
+246 GSGVIV
-261 NSGTISGT
+261 
-269 ATNQG
+269 QK
-274 LGMYVNSSTL
+274 
-284 TNLTNSGTI
+284 
-293 SGTVTTQYGFGVVV
+293 
-307 STSTLTNL
+307 TSTLTNL
-315 TNSGTISGTAGDDSG
+315 TNSGTISGTAGGDG
-330 IGVFLTSSST
+330 YGANFRNST
-340 LTNLTNSGTIS
+340 LTTLTNSGTISGTANNSNGVGVLVDDGSTFTNLTNSGTIS
-351 GTAGDDL
+351 GTAGDE
-358 GYGVNVSSS
+358 GYGVGVFTS
-367 STLTNLVNTGT
+367 STLTNLVNSGT
-378 ISGTAGDIVGYGVN
+378 ISGTANNDGGYGVI
-392 VSSSSTL
+392 VTGTSTL

-409 GTATTSAFDI
+409 GAATTNAFDI

-475 TPFAGSSNIGVY
+475 TPFAGSSNAGVY

-516 GTDSVGTVN
+516 GTNSVGTVN

-539 LTTSGGSYTYIGK
+539 LTTSGGSYTYVGK

-579 ANMTTYDCDLFNG
+579 ANMTTYDCNLFDG
-592 RENCISVGGR
+592 KENCISVGGR
-602 VTESSGKDTSI
+602 VTESSGTDTSL

-641 DINIDVNVPLIG
+641 DININVNVPLIG

-688 TSELAKGDTTIE
+688 ISQLAKGDTTIE

-712 ENAVSD
+712 EDAVSD
-718 ITLKPFGAVRYMK
+718 VTLKPFGAVRYMK
-731 TELDS
+731 TELDG

-758 IVGIKA
+758 IVGVKA

-825 DHGDRVE
+825 DDGDRVE

-843 KDDATTVYIT
+843 KDDATTVYVT

>member
-1 VRHDL
+1 MNYNFK
-6 RPKLFKAISI
+6 PKLYNAVTI
-16 ALISAGITPAVNA
+16 ALISAGFIPTTFA

-47 STGNAVDL
+47 ATGNAVDL

-78 GVIADSSTT
+78 GVNADSSTT

-128 AANDIGRGI
+128 AANDIGRGFTLVAGGTI
-137 ILMNT
+137 
-142 STATNLTNSGTI
+142 TNLTNSGTI
-154 SGTAGDDLG
+154 SVTAGDD
-163 YGVVVSTSTL
+163 
-173 TNLTN
+173 
-178 SGTISGTSVD
+178 
-188 DSGYGVFVSTSTLTN
+188 F
-203 LTNTGIIS
+203 
-211 GTAGDDT
+211 
-218 GFGVNVQVASTLTNL
+218 GFGV
-233 TNSGTISGTADLA
+233 
-246 GIGVVVDASTLTNLT
+246 
-261 NSGTISGT
+261 
-269 ATNQG
+269 
-274 LGMYVNSSTL
+274 YVS
-284 TNLTNSGTI
+284 
-293 SGTVTTQYGFGVVV
+293 
-307 STSTLTNL
+307 
-315 TNSGTISGTAGDDSG
+315 
-330 IGVFLTSSST
+330 SSST

-351 GTAGDDL
+351 GTAVAGF
-358 GYGVNVSSS
+358 GFGMYVSST
-367 STLTNLVNTGT
+367 STLTNLTNSGTISATAGGDNGYGMQVKIASTLTNLTNSGT
-378 ISGTAGDIVGYGVN
+378 ISGTAGGDNGFGVQVDASTLTN
-392 VSSSSTL
+392 LTNSGTISGNSNSAGLGLYVAATSTLTTLTNSGTISGTAVAGFGFGVMVDDGSTL
-399 TNLTNTGTIT
+399 TNLTNTGTISGT
-409 GTATTSAFDI
+409 AYDEGYGVRVNSNSTLTNLTNSGTISGTATDDKGYGVNVGSTSTLTNLTNTGTISGTATTNAFGI
-419 KVGSASNLVNL
+419 HVGSASNLVNL

>member
-1 VRHDL
+1 MNYNFK
-6 RPKLFKAISI
+6 PKLYNAVTI
-16 ALISAGITPAVNA
+16 ALISAGFIPTTFA

-47 STGNAVDL
+47 ATGNAVDL

-78 GVIADSSTT
+78 GVNADSSTT

-102 NSNGYGI
+102 NSNGNGI
-109 GIGAATLN
+109 GIGASTLTS
-117 NLTNTGTISGT
+117 LTNSGTISGT
-128 AANDIGRGI
+128 AANDIGRGFTLVAGGTI
-137 ILMNT
+137 
-142 STATNLTNSGTI
+142 TNLTNSGTI
-154 SGTAGDDLG
+154 SGTAGDDFG
-163 YGVVVSTSTL
+163 FGVYVSSSSTL

-188 DSGYGVFVSTSTLTN
+188 DFGFGVYVSSTSTLTN
-203 LTNTGIIS
+203 LTNS
-211 GTAGDDT
+211 GTISATAGGDN
-218 GFGVNVQVASTLTNL
+218 GYGMQVKIASTLTNL
-233 TNSGTISGTADLA
+233 TNSGTISGTAGGDN
-246 GIGVVVDASTLTNLT
+246 GFGVQVDASTLTNLT
-261 NSGTISGT
+261 NSGTISGNSNS
-269 ATNQG
+269 AG
-274 LGMYVNSSTL
+274 LGLYVAATSTL
-284 TNLTNSGTI
+284 TTLTNSGTI
-293 SGTVTTQYGFGVVV
+293 SGTAVAGFGFGVMVDDG
-307 STSTLTNL
+307 STLTNLTNTGTISGTAYDEGYGVRVNSNSTLTNL
-315 TNSGTISGTAGDDSG
+315 TNSGTISGTATDDK
-330 IGVFLTSSST
+330 
-340 LTNLTNSGTIS
+340 
-351 GTAGDDL
+351 
-358 GYGVNVSSS
+358 GYGVNVG
-367 STLTNLVNTGT
+367 ST
-378 ISGTAGDIVGYGVN
+378 
-392 VSSSSTL
+392 STL
-399 TNLTNTGTIT
+399 TNLTNTGTIS
-409 GTATTSAFDI
+409 GTATTNAFGI
-419 KVGSASNLVNL
+419 HVGSASNLVNL

-475 TPFAGSSNIGVY
+475 TPFAGSSNAGVY

>member
-1 VRHDL
+1 MNYNFK
-6 RPKLFKAISI
+6 PKLYNAVTI
-16 ALISAGITPAVNA
+16 ALISAGFIPTTFA

-47 STGNAVDL
+47 ATGAAVDL

-78 GVIADSSTT
+78 GVNADSSTT

-109 GIGAATLN
+109 GITSTLTS
-117 NLTNTGTISGT
+117 LTNSGTISGT
-128 AANDIGRGI
+128 AANDLGRGFSLHAGGTI
-137 ILMNT
+137 
-142 STATNLTNSGTI
+142 TNLTNSGTI
-154 SGTAGDDLG
+154 SGTAGDDNG
-163 YGVVVSTSTL
+163 NGVYVTSSSTL

-188 DSGYGVFVSTSTLTN
+188 DFGFGVYVSSTSTLTN
-203 LTNTGIIS
+203 LTNS
-211 GTAGDDT
+211 GTISATAGGDN
-218 GFGVNVQVASTLTNL
+218 GFGIQVKVASTLTNL
-233 TNSGTISGTADLA
+233 TNSGTISGTAGGDNGF
-246 GIGVVVDASTLTNLT
+246 GIQVDASTLTNLT
-261 NSGTISGT
+261 NSGTISGNSNS
-269 ATNQG
+269 AG
-274 LGMYVNSSTL
+274 LGLYVAATSTL
-284 TNLTNSGTI
+284 TTLTNSGTI
-293 SGTVTTQYGFGVVV
+293 SGTAVAGFGFGVMVDDG
-307 STSTLTNL
+307 STLTNL
-315 TNSGTISGTAGDDSG
+315 TNSGTISGTAYDEGY
-330 IGVFLTSSST
+330 GVRVNSNST

-351 GTAGDDL
+351 GTAADDK
-358 GYGVNVSSS
+358 GYGVNVG
-367 STLTNLVNTGT
+367 ST
-378 ISGTAGDIVGYGVN
+378 
-392 VSSSSTL
+392 STL

-745 VTYSEMDEENVAA
+745 VTYSEMDEENVAV

-764 YYDLSS
+764 YHDLSS

>member
-1 VRHDL
+1 MNYNFK
-6 RPKLFKAISI
+6 PKLYNAVTI
-16 ALISAGITPAVNA
+16 ALISAGFIPTTFA

-47 STGNAVDL
+47 ATGNAVDL

-78 GVIADSSTT
+78 GVNADSSTT

-109 GIGAATLN
+109 GITSTLTS
-117 NLTNTGTISGT
+117 LTNSGTISGT
-128 AANDIGRGI
+128 AANDLGRGFSLHAGGTI
-137 ILMNT
+137 
-142 STATNLTNSGTI
+142 TNLTNSGTI
-154 SGTAGDDLG
+154 SGTAGDDNG
-163 YGVVVSTSTL
+163 NGVYVTSSSTL

-188 DSGYGVFVSTSTLTN
+188 DFGFGVYVSSTSTLTN
-203 LTNTGIIS
+203 LTNS
-211 GTAGDDT
+211 GTISATAGGDN
-218 GFGVNVQVASTLTNL
+218 GFGIQVKVASTLTNL
-233 TNSGTISGTADLA
+233 TNSGTISGNSNSAGLGVYAAANSTLTTLTNSGTISGTAVA
-246 GIGVVVDASTLTNLT
+246 GFGFGVMVDDGSTLTNLT

-269 ATNQG
+269 AYDEG
-274 LGMYVNSSTL
+274 YGVRVNS
-284 TNLTNSGTI
+284 N
-293 SGTVTTQYGFGVVV
+293 
-307 STSTLTNL
+307 STLTNL
-315 TNSGTISGTAGDDSG
+315 TNSGTISGTAADDK
-330 IGVFLTSSST
+330 
-340 LTNLTNSGTIS
+340 
-351 GTAGDDL
+351 
-358 GYGVNVSSS
+358 GYGVNVG
-367 STLTNLVNTGT
+367 ST
-378 ISGTAGDIVGYGVN
+378 
-392 VSSSSTL
+392 STL

-745 VTYSEMDEENVAA
+745 VTYSEMDEENVAV

-764 YYDLSS
+764 YHDLSS

>member
-1 VRHDL
+1 MNV
-6 RPKLFKAISI
+6 
-16 ALISAGITPAVNA
+16 G
-29 EVNDL
+29 
-34 DVNNPNGTTITNS
+34 
-47 STGNAVDL
+47 ST
-55 DNGGSF
+55 
-61 TVINNGTISSSA
+61 
-73 TNNAY
+73 
-78 GVIADSSTT
+78 STLT
-87 ITTLSNTKTITGTAS
+87 
-102 NSNGYGI
+102 
-109 GIGAATLN
+109 

-128 AANDIGRGI
+128 ATTNAFGI
-137 ILMNT
+137 H
-142 STATNLTNSGTI
+142 
-154 SGTAGDDLG
+154 
-163 YGVVVSTSTL
+163 
-173 TNLTN
+173 
-178 SGTISGTSVD
+178 
-188 DSGYGVFVSTSTLTN
+188 
-203 LTNTGIIS
+203 
-211 GTAGDDT
+211 
-218 GFGVNVQVASTLTNL
+218 
-233 TNSGTISGTADLA
+233 
-246 GIGVVVDASTLTNLT
+246 
-261 NSGTISGT
+261 
-269 ATNQG
+269 
-274 LGMYVNSSTL
+274 
-284 TNLTNSGTI
+284 
-293 SGTVTTQYGFGVVV
+293 
-307 STSTLTNL
+307 
-315 TNSGTISGTAGDDSG
+315 
-330 IGVFLTSSST
+330 
-340 LTNLTNSGTIS
+340 
-351 GTAGDDL
+351 
-358 GYGVNVSSS
+358 
-367 STLTNLVNTGT
+367 
-378 ISGTAGDIVGYGVN
+378 
-392 VSSSSTL
+392 
-399 TNLTNTGTIT
+399 
-409 GTATTSAFDI
+409 
-419 KVGSASNLVNL
+419 VGSASNLVNL

-475 TPFAGSSNIGVY
+475 TPFAGSSNVGVY

-688 TSELAKGDTTIE
+688 TSQLAKGDTTIE

-758 IVGIKA
+758 IVGVKA

-770 KVKLNASLGLEHDL
+770 KVKFNASLGLEHDL

-805 IGNDKNDTRALA
+805 FGNDKNDTRALA

-843 KDDATTVYIT
+843 KDDATTVYVT

>member
-1 VRHDL
+1 MNYNFK
-6 RPKLFKAISI
+6 PKLYNAVTI
-16 ALISAGITPAVNA
+16 ALISAGFIPTTFA

-47 STGNAVDL
+47 ATGNAVDL

-78 GVIADSSTT
+78 GVNADSSTT

-109 GIGAATLN
+109 GITSTLTS
-117 NLTNTGTISGT
+117 LTNSGTISGT
-128 AANDIGRGI
+128 AANDLGRGFSLHAGGTI
-137 ILMNT
+137 
-142 STATNLTNSGTI
+142 TNLTNSGTI
-154 SGTAGDDLG
+154 SGTAGDDNG
-163 YGVVVSTSTL
+163 NGVYVTSSSTL

-188 DSGYGVFVSTSTLTN
+188 DF
-203 LTNTGIIS
+203 
-211 GTAGDDT
+211 
-218 GFGVNVQVASTLTNL
+218 GFGV
-233 TNSGTISGTADLA
+233 
-246 GIGVVVDASTLTNLT
+246 
-261 NSGTISGT
+261 
-269 ATNQG
+269 
-274 LGMYVNSSTL
+274 YVS
-284 TNLTNSGTI
+284 
-293 SGTVTTQYGFGVVV
+293 

-315 TNSGTISGTAGDDSG
+315 TNSGTISGTAGGDNGFGIQVDASTLTNLTNSGTISGNSNSAGLGLYVAATSTLTTLTNSGTISGTAVAGFGFGVMVDDG
-330 IGVFLTSSST
+330 ST

-351 GTAGDDL
+351 GTAYDE
-358 GYGVNVSSS
+358 GYGVRVNSN
-367 STLTNLVNTGT
+367 STLTNLTNSGT
-378 ISGTAGDIVGYGVN
+378 ISGTAADDKGYGVN
-392 VSSSSTL
+392 VGSTSTL
-399 TNLTNTGTIT
+399 TNLTNTGTIS
-409 GTATTSAFDI
+409 GTATTNAFGI
-419 KVGSASNLVNL
+419 HVGSASNLVNL

-745 VTYSEMDEENVAA
+745 VTYSEMDEENVAV

>member
-1 VRHDL
+1 MNYNFK
-6 RPKLFKAISI
+6 PKLYNAVTI
-16 ALISAGITPAVNA
+16 ALISAGFIPTTFA

-47 STGNAVDL
+47 ATGNAVDL

-78 GVIADSSTT
+78 GVNADSSTT

-102 NSNGYGI
+102 NSNGNGI
-109 GIGAATLN
+109 GIGASTLTS
-117 NLTNTGTISGT
+117 LTNSGTISGT
-128 AANDIGRGI
+128 AANDIGRGFTLVAGGTI
-137 ILMNT
+137 
-142 STATNLTNSGTI
+142 TNLTNSGTI
-154 SGTAGDDLG
+154 SGTAGDDFG
-163 YGVVVSTSTL
+163 FGVYVSSSSTL

-188 DSGYGVFVSTSTLTN
+188 DFGFGVYVSSTSTLTN
-203 LTNTGIIS
+203 LTNS
-211 GTAGDDT
+211 GTISATAGGDN
-218 GFGVNVQVASTLTNL
+218 GYGMQVKIASTLTNL
-233 TNSGTISGTADLA
+233 TNSGTISGTAGGDNGF
-246 GIGVVVDASTLTNLT
+246 GIQVDASTLTNLT
-261 NSGTISGT
+261 NSGTISGNSNS
-269 ATNQG
+269 AG
-274 LGMYVNSSTL
+274 LGVYAAANSTL
-284 TNLTNSGTI
+284 TTLTNSGTI
-293 SGTVTTQYGFGVVV
+293 SGTAVAGFGFGVMVDDG
-307 STSTLTNL
+307 STLTNLTNTGTISGTAYDEGYGVRVNSNSTLTNL
-315 TNSGTISGTAGDDSG
+315 TNSGTISGTATDDK
-330 IGVFLTSSST
+330 
-340 LTNLTNSGTIS
+340 
-351 GTAGDDL
+351 
-358 GYGVNVSSS
+358 GYGVNVG
-367 STLTNLVNTGT
+367 ST
-378 ISGTAGDIVGYGVN
+378 
-392 VSSSSTL
+392 STL
-399 TNLTNTGTIT
+399 TNLTNTGTIS
-409 GTATTSAFDI
+409 GTATTNAFGI
-419 KVGSASNLVNL
+419 HVGSASNLVNL

-475 TPFAGSSNIGVY
+475 TPFAGSSNAGVY